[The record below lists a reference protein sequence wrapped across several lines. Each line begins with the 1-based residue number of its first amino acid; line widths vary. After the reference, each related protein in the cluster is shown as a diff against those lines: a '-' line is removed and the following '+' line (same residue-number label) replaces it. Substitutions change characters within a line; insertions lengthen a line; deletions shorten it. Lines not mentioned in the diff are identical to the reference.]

1 MPTQAKAAVIDE
13 ITERF
18 QNSSAAVLTEYRGL
32 TVAQLTQLRR
42 SLGAGSSYAVVK
54 NTLTKRA
61 ADSVGYSDLAPLLTG
76 PTAIAFIEG
85 DPVEA
90 AKAIRDFAKANPML
104 VVKGGVVEG
113 RTVDAREVTRLA
125 DVESREV
132 LLAKL
137 AGAMKGNLTKAAG
150 LFQAPLSQMARLA
163 AALQEKKAADS
174 PAAEAPAAAADDS
187 TAAADTTPETD
198 AADRTPIRRR
208 GHRLTKKETDMAKIS
223 STDLLDAFKEM
234 TLLELSDFVKQFEE
248 TFDVTAAAP
257 VAVAAAPAAGGGGGG
272 DEAAA
277 EQDEFDV
284 ILEAAGDKKIQVI
297 KEVRT
302 LTSLGLKEAKDLVDN
317 APKPVLE
324 KVAKDAAEKAKAA
337 LEGAGATVT
346 VK

>member
-42 SLGAGSSYAVVK
+42 SLGAGSTYAVVK

-61 ADSVGYSDLAPLLTG
+61 ADSVGFSDLAPLLSG

-90 AKAIRDFAKANPML
+90 AKAIRDFAKAHPML

-163 AALQEKKAADS
+163 AALQEKKAADT
-174 PAAEAPAAAADDS
+174 PAADAPAAADDAAEAPATEAPVASADDD
-187 TAAADTTPETD
+187 TAAADTTPETAAQATENVAAD
-198 AADRTPIRRR
+198 AA
-208 GHRLTKKETDMAKIS
+208 
-223 STDLLDAFKEM
+223 
-234 TLLELSDFVKQFEE
+234 SD
-248 TFDVTAAAP
+248 D
-257 VAVAAAPAAGGGGGG
+257 
-272 DEAAA
+272 
-277 EQDEFDV
+277 
-284 ILEAAGDKKIQVI
+284 
-297 KEVRT
+297 
-302 LTSLGLKEAKDLVDN
+302 
-317 APKPVLE
+317 
-324 KVAKDAAEKAKAA
+324 
-337 LEGAGATVT
+337 
-346 VK
+346 